1 MPRRRRFRPNYPL
14 WLAVLL
20 FVGVVA
26 AYIGLGVLFSWLA
39 PRRPGMPSTL
49 YLAFLARCLD
59 ATLAVWFFAVGASID
74 LNHCPRGHRSPSVVP
89 NPVCHQA
96 TSRLLARRNR

>member
-14 WLAVLL
+14 WLAVFVLL
-20 FVGVVA
+20 GAIA

-49 YLAFLARCLD
+49 YLAFVARCLD
-59 ATLAVWFFAVGASID
+59 ATLAVWFFRSVHVLGRSSMSWLIDCRWVELWVGIR
-74 LNHCPRGHRSPSVVP
+74 LVP
-89 NPVCHQA
+89 F
-96 TSRLLARRNR
+96 ARRR